1 MRLFKK
7 LCGKIK
13 GAFRRMK
20 SKFDCMGSYTGT
32 AENKTQDE
40 RPEQDADDL

>member
-1 MRLFKK
+1 MRLLKK
-7 LCGKIK
+7 MCAKVK

-20 SKFDCMGSYTGT
+20 SKFDTMGSYTGS
-32 AENKTQDE
+32 AEDTTRDE